1 MSTFSPWWR
10 RVLCIAAV
18 SWSTL
23 FGAQA
28 LPEGEGKAVVVRVC
42 SGCHEVGIVS
52 GKQMSKSEWSDVVDE
67 MREKGANASDK
78 EAEVIVNYLVKYF
91 GKDERKLDAGKK

>member
-1 MSTFSPWWR
+1 MSCAGMAW
-10 RVLCIAAV
+10 VVML

-23 FGAQA
+23 FAAQG

-52 GKQMSKSEWSDVVDE
+52 GKQMSKSEWTDVVDE

-91 GKDERKLDAGKK
+91 GKDEKKLDGKK